1 MQELTLLFIFMGVI
15 FGTITGLVPG
25 FHVNTLAALLLSILP
40 AIHIDKYLEV
50 VLIVAMSIAHSFV
63 DYIPSILLGAP
74 EEDSVLS
81 VLPGH
86 RLLLEGKGHEALKLT
101 VLGGVGSLALCT
113 GILPLGIK
121 IFPWLYSLSKRI
133 LPYMLIAILTY
144 MVFNEAAEKRLYALI
159 VVVYSGILG
168 LIVLGDNALFPTLT
182 GLFGISTLLVSLK
195 NKVKIPQQN
204 LCDEIPIYKRGIVLG
219 TLAGIFAGLFPS
231 VGSSQS
237 AMIMQNFVSKDKKT
251 REFLVALGG
260 VNTVDAIYAFLALYL
275 IGRPRSGTSM
285 AIEKIL
291 GAISYQDFI
300 YIIGVI
306 LSSAFFA
313 VLITLKLA
321 RFFILRITKLRY
333 GTINLITLIFLFGM
347 VFIISGARGILIA
360 IVAGSI
366 GIFAQLSGVKKS
378 NCMAVLIIPT
388 ILYFLP

>member
-1 MQELTLLFIFMGVI
+1 MI
-15 FGTITGLVPG
+15 
-25 FHVNTLAALLLSILP
+25 
-40 AIHIDKYLEV
+40 Y
-50 VLIVAMSIAHSFV
+50 
-63 DYIPSILLGAP
+63 PSILLGAP

-195 NKVKIPQQN
+195 NKVRIPQQN
-204 LCDEIPIYKRGIVLG
+204 LCDEIPIYKKGIVLG

-321 RFFILRITKLRY
+321 RFFIPRITKLRY